1 MSDFA
6 KYKDRDIAYIVDTFL
21 YNNKDE
27 CKRLLGI
34 FLSTKSESAIDRYY
48 DRFEEL
54 REKGYFDPDENGFGL
69 TWHWGAFF
77 AGFFFYWYRRQYG
90 MLPIIFILMF
100 LWFFPSMIASAACA
114 YATVLD
120 SFCVAVARGL
130 DHKKVQNRIKKLLAN
145 GMDSDMKSKII
156 DKKAENE
163 DLDAEEAVIE
173 VICEMAMP
181 YIEAELRKRGGT
193 IIG

>member
-1 MSDFA
+1 MQR
-6 KYKDRDIAYIVDTFL
+6 YWIAF
-21 YNNKDE
+21 
-27 CKRLLGI
+27 
-34 FLSTKSESAIDRYY
+34 
-48 DRFEEL
+48 
-54 REKGYFDPDENGFGL
+54 
-69 TWHWGAFF
+69 
-77 AGFFFYWYRRQYG
+77 
-90 MLPIIFILMF
+90 
-100 LWFFPSMIASAACA
+100 
-114 YATVLD
+114 
-120 SFCVAVARGL
+120 ARGL

>member
-1 MSDFA
+1 M
-6 KYKDRDIAYIVDTFL
+6 
-21 YNNKDE
+21 
-27 CKRLLGI
+27 
-34 FLSTKSESAIDRYY
+34 
-48 DRFEEL
+48 
-54 REKGYFDPDENGFGL
+54 
-69 TWHWGAFF
+69 
-77 AGFFFYWYRRQYG
+77 
-90 MLPIIFILMF
+90 MPIIFILMF

-130 DHKKVQNRIKKLLAN
+130 DHKKVQKRIKKLLAN